1 MRITAP
7 VGRQSRGELDRY
19 GPLLEAKV
27 REILPRLLR
36 VGSVVNGSGA

>member
-19 GPLLEAKV
+19 GPLLEAEV
-27 REILPRLLR
+27 RQIQPRLPR
-36 VGSVVNGSGA
+36 VASVVNGSGA